1 MKFFCLLAVLFPFFT
16 SAQEPKAYQWFTGSG
31 KAITFEKVSRQA
43 LTADLVFFGELHDDP
58 IAHWMQ
64 LTLGQRMFAAY
75 GTKTQ
80 FGAEMFERDQQVALN
95 NFLSGKW
102 DEKVLKDSTKMWSN
116 FKTDYLPLLTFARDN
131 KLSYTA
137 TNIPRPFASRV
148 FKKGLASL
156 DSLSAREKQWICP
169 LPFPFDSTLS
179 QYQELIKMGMEMHS
193 SGINFALAQAVK
205 DATMA
210 YSILETWQPGN
221 HYLHLNGA
229 FHSDYYQG
237 IMWYIQQS
245 KPEMKIVTITTVTQ
259 DQLRKV
265 DAEFL
270 NKADFILVVPSTM
283 TRTM

>member
-1 MKFFCLLAVLFPFFT
+1 
-16 SAQEPKAYQWFTGSG
+16 
-31 KAITFEKVSRQA
+31 
-43 LTADLVFFGELHDDP
+43 
-58 IAHWMQ
+58 MQ
-64 LTLGQRMFAAY
+64 LTLGKRLFAVH
-75 GTKTQ
+75 GSKTQ
-80 FGAEMFERDQQVALN
+80 FGAEMFERDQQAALN
-95 NFLSGKW
+95 KFLNGKW
-102 DEKVLKDSTKMWSN
+102 DEKMLNDSTKMWSN
-116 FKTDYLPLLTFARDN
+116 FTTDYLPLLTFARDN
-131 KLSYTA
+131 QLSYTA

-156 DSLSAREKQWICP
+156 DSLGATEKQWICP

-179 QYQELIKMGMEMHS
+179 QYKELIKMGMEMHA
-193 SGINFALAQAVK
+193 SGINFALAQAIK

-210 YSILETWQPGN
+210 YSILEHWKPGN
-221 HYLHLNGA
+221 HYLHLNGS
-229 FHSDYYQG
+229 FHSDFYQG

-265 DAEFL
+265 DAEYL